1 MVLHAI
7 LGTLSLFAAFFTAVF
22 AKDYY
27 KAYKEGALE
36 KVNFVVASAVGFII
50 NFFDTL
56 GVGSFAPATAI
67 FKFSKMVRDKDIPG
81 TLNVANC
88 LPVVTE
94 ALIFMTIVE
103 VETFTLVT
111 VILSAIVGAYFG
123 AGLVSKLPE
132 RKIQLA
138 MGTALLVVAVI
149 MTCSILGIM
158 PAGGD
163 EIGLSGIP
171 LIIACVGSF
180 ILGITNCLGIG
191 SYAPMMG
198 MVFAL
203 GLSPRVAFPLMMG
216 SAAFLQPVASAMF
229 VKEGAYN
236 KKVSMAIT
244 IFGIIGVIIAAYIV
258 KELPV
263 DILRKLVVAVVLITS
278 ADMFRSALKKPKQQL
293 EESKTE
299 IAKN

>member
-7 LGTLSLFAAFFTAVF
+7 LGLLTLFAAFFTAIF
-22 AKDYY
+22 AKDCF
-27 KAYKEGALE
+27 KAYKEGVLE
-36 KVNFVVASAVGFII
+36 KVNFVAASAVGFII

-67 FKFSKMVRDKDIPG
+67 FKFSHMVRDKDIPG

-88 LPVVTE
+88 LPVVAE

-111 VILSAIVGAYFG
+111 VIISAIVGAYFG

-138 MGTALLVVAVI
+138 MGGALLIVAVI
-149 MTCSILGIM
+149 MICSILKIM

-171 LIIACVGSF
+171 LVIGCAGSF

-198 MVFAL
+198 LVFAL

-216 SAAFLQPVASAMF
+216 SAAFLQPVASAKF

-236 KKVSMAIT
+236 KKVSIAIT
-244 IFGIIGVIIAAYIV
+244 IFGIIGVLIAAYIV

-263 DILRKLVVAVVLITS
+263 DILRKLVVVVVLFTS
-278 ADMFRSALKKPKQQL
+278 ADMFRSAFKKKKVEQIETP
-293 EESKTE
+293 ESVQSK
-299 IAKN
+299 